1 MDFLKL
7 AHERYSV
14 RKFSD
19 KEVEREKLDA
29 ILEAGRC
36 APTAVNNQPQ
46 RVLVIESAEAL
57 EKLKKCT
64 PCHFSAPLAL
74 LVCYDNAASWKRNFD
89 GYDMGAVDAAIVTTH
104 MMLEAADLGLGT
116 TWVGY
121 FDPAAVRREYEL
133 PDYLVPV
140 AILPLG
146 YPAEDAAPSPYHEK
160 FLAPGETIFFNAYNG
175 IRPGNTEAGE
185 DF

>member
-14 RKFSD
+14 RKSRT
-19 KEVEREKLDA
+19 KRSSAKNSTRYSKRDA
-29 ILEAGRC
+29 A

-74 LVCYDNAASWKRNFD
+74 LVCYDNAASWKRNSTD
-89 GYDMGAVDAAIVTTH
+89 
-104 MMLEAADLGLGT
+104 T
-116 TWVGY
+116 TWGRWTR
-121 FDPAAVRREYEL
+121 PSSRR
-133 PDYLVPV
+133 
-140 AILPLG
+140 
-146 YPAEDAAPSPYHEK
+146 
-160 FLAPGETIFFNAYNG
+160 T
-175 IRPGNTEAGE
+175 
-185 DF
+185 